1 MKEVL
6 IKVRNIVISVLTG
19 IFWFWVII
27 MWTLMASVVGV
38 IMIVDFIHKLWTNR
52 RINWIQNITDGLSK
66 AFKSPFNW

>member
-27 MWTLMASVVGV
+27 MWTLMAAVVGV

-52 RINWIQNITDGLSK
+52 RINWIRSVTDGLSK